1 MLDFDFVK
9 DGKHLTAVDAGWKE
23 NGYSVFE
30 IQDDDGNLID
40 TLMVHP
46 FDDIDNAV
54 AEWLQL

>member
-1 MLDFDFVK
+1 MDFDFTK
-9 DGKHLTAVDAGWKE
+9 DGKSLTAVDAGWKE

-30 IQDDDGNLID
+30 ILDDGGNLVD

-54 AEWLQL
+54 AEWLTL